1 MTLRTPIIAGGSDSA
16 ETFRLALGGLWVPAS
31 ALNSRTGVT
40 SVPVLTG
47 TGNFTATVGP
57 FTCVIDGT
65 SNSLQGSYP
74 VANDVATT
82 VTIGAANTQ
91 ARIDLIS
98 LQIQDNAY
106 DSSGQQRGIFV
117 VTAGTPSGSPVAPS
131 TPANA
136 IPLWTVPVGA
146 NATSITWASATAVF
160 PYTAASGGMIPVRNS
175 SDQPAVVNGAGL
187 RYRLDVTAAAGAT
200 SPVEASPDGTT
211 WTPVYTAPGAWTTFA
226 TAWSSQSSPQ
236 PALGNGT
243 LTMKYTKI
251 GRLVI
256 VKMTLQTGS
265 ITTYGTSAWQ
275 FTLPFTAADATNCV
289 GAANI
294 SAAPNTY
301 TGIAGLISTTQAGFV
316 FASNQYVSSTN
327 PLTWAS
333 GQQLNAT
340 FSYESTT

>member
-16 ETFRLALGGLWVPAS
+16 ETFRLALGSLWVPAS

-106 DSSGQQRGIFV
+106 DSSGFSRGQLV

-131 TPANA
+131 APANS
-136 IPLWTVPVGA
+136 ISLWTVPVAA
-146 NATSITWASATAVF
+146 NATSVTWASATAVY
-160 PYTAASGGMIPVRNS
+160 PYTAAAGGIVPVRTS
-175 SDQPAVVNGAGL
+175 TDQPAAVNGVQY
-187 RYRLDVTAAAGAT
+187 RHRLDVAAAAGSV
-200 SPVEASPDGTT
+200 SPLESSVNGTT
-211 WTPVYTAPGAWTTFA
+211 WTPVFDPSGF
-226 TAWSSQSSPQ
+226 AWSGWSPTWTSASSPQ
-236 PALGNGT
+236 PSIGNGT
-243 LTMKYTKI
+243 LNGKIFKI

-256 VKMTLQTGS
+256 LKFILSAGS
-265 ITTYGTSAWQ
+265 TTTFGTADWR
-275 FTLPFTAADATNCV
+275 FTLPYTPVTDVSTLG
-289 GAANI
+289 GAQI

-301 TGIAGLISTTQAGFV
+301 TGMAAFNAGQLGFV
-316 FASNQYVSSTN
+316 FSGNQFVSSSN
-327 PLTWAS
+327 PGTWAS
-333 GQQLNAT
+333 GWQLTTT
-340 FSYESTT
+340 FAYESTT